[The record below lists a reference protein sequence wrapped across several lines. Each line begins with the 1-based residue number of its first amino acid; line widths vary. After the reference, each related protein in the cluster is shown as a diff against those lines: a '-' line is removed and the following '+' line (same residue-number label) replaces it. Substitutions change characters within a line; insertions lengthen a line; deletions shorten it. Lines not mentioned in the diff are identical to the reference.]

1 MSKTKK
7 SQKHNQ
13 REKTPKSKQGKP
25 KPFSKEEVEQL
36 ANAMFQTNG
45 PSPEPLE
52 ATNPQFSALSV
63 REHGLNRAGLIR
75 VRFSAPVA
83 LYERLR
89 TESFRTNRDLSD
101 VISGVLFQYFGL
113 PQ

>member
-1 MSKTKK
+1 MPKTKSRK
-7 SQKHNQ
+7 SKS
-13 REKTPKSKQGKP
+13 KAPKSKQQKP
-25 KPFSKEEVEQL
+25 SSFSKEEVEQL
-36 ANAMFQTNG
+36 ANAMFRTNG

-52 ATNPQFSALSV
+52 ATNSQFAALSV

-101 VISGVLFQYFGL
+101 VISAVLFQYFGL